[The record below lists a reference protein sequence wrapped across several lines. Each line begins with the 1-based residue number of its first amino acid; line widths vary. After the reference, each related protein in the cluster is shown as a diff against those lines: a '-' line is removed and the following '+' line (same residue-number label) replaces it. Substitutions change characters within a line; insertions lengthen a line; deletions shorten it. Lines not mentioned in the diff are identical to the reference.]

1 MKVILMQD
9 VRGQGKKGEMIN
21 VSDGYARNFLFPRKL
36 AQEATVDN
44 VNTMR
49 MNDKAKREK
58 EQRAREEA
66 AAMSAKLRE
75 LTLNVFAK
83 GGGAGRLFGSVTSQ
97 EISDA
102 LKEQEGLDLDRRK
115 IVIEDPIKT
124 VGLYTVKVKL
134 GFGID
139 APLKVDV
146 QEKDGK

>member
-1 MKVILMQD
+1 MKVILLQD
-9 VRGQGKKGEMIN
+9 VRGQGKKGELVT

-36 AQEATVDN
+36 AQEATADN

-66 AAMSAKLRE
+66 AELSARLRE
-75 LTLNVFAK
+75 LTLTVWAK

-97 EISDA
+97 EIADA
-102 LKEQEGLDLDRRK
+102 LKEQEQIELDKRK
-115 IVIEDPIKT
+115 IMIDEPIKT

-134 GFGID
+134 GFEIN
-139 APLKVDV
+139 APLKVEV
-146 QEKDGK
+146 KEQ